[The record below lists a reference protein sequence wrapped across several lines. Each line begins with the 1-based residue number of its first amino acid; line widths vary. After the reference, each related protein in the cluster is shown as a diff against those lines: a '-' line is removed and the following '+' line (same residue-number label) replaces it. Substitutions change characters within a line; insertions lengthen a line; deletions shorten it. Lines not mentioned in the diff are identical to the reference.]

1 MARSVPAELRKSHAT
16 HGERAGVRLHRDS
29 SVPRASGSR
38 VPQWLAATLSVPLLV
53 KLVGANL
60 FVGIV
65 LATVVVHQ
73 AAGAIQQRLL
83 MILCATLG
91 VSMLVNVLL
100 VALALRPL
108 RTIERSAD
116 SVWRGNFDARVP
128 PSALADRDMARLGST
143 LNLLLDSL
151 VRERRR
157 MHELAAQVIDAQ
169 DAERARIARELHDS
183 TAQTLT
189 GVTLQLSAAARE
201 YEGVA
206 DLGRL
211 ELARELA
218 QNALEEVRQLARS
231 VYPRVLDDLG
241 LPAALEWLSRQAHEE
256 IGLTAVMSIDV
267 NDVAFPPTIAST
279 LYRVAQEALRNVQRH
294 SGASNVQISLY
305 LDGSD
310 AVLEVTDDGEGFD
323 LGDAERRRPGMGLFA
338 MRERIGLVGGEATI
352 DSAPGMGTMV
362 RARVPLEQPEPA

>member
-1 MARSVPAELRKSHAT
+1 MVRSAPESLRELYPTPS
-16 HGERAGVRLHRDS
+16 GRAGAL
-29 SVPRASGSR
+29 PRREAAPRPVTPSMAPG
-38 VPQWLAATLSVPLLV
+38 WLAGILRVPLLV

-73 AAGAIQQRLL
+73 TAGVIQQRLL
-83 MILCATLG
+83 MTLCATLG
-91 VSMLVNVLL
+91 VSMVVNVLL

-108 RTIERSAD
+108 RTIERSAAQ
-116 SVWRGNFDARVP
+116 VWRGEFDARVP
-128 PSALADRDMARLGST
+128 PSALADGDMARLGST

-169 DAERARIARELHDS
+169 DAERSRIARELHDS

-206 DLGRL
+206 DVERL

-241 LPAALEWLSRQAHEE
+241 LPAALDWLSRQANEE
-256 IGLTAVMSIDV
+256 SGVTASLSIEVDG
-267 NDVAFPPTIAST
+267 VAFPPTIAST

-294 SGASNVQISLY
+294 SGASEVQLSLY
-305 LDGSD
+305 LDGEA
-310 AVLEVTDDGEGFD
+310 AVLEVTDDGKGFD

-352 DSAPGMGTMV
+352 ESAPGMGTMV
-362 RARVPLEQPEPA
+362 RARVPLDQPEQV